1 MVQNIKNMK
10 NEPTVFPA
18 PFPTASIANHADFHT
33 MPAMP
38 SAQLSKAI
46 VPVRG
51 IHLDLKGLP
60 PTPSRLLQLL
70 DLFAAARINCV
81 LVEWE
86 DSFPWTIDPRFR
98 SETAYSESDVAA
110 FHQRARKLDINVI
123 PLVQSLGHMETP
135 LQPADNAHLREIPDR
150 CDVLNPLA
158 PGARDLVAKMID
170 DVLARS
176 GPITH
181 FHLGG
186 DEAWTFG
193 THPDTKSYIA
203 KHGKAALYLQHIE
216 PLLDKLLAKNIRPIL
231 WHDMMHD
238 WDAAALSRLAKIADL
253 MFWSYRGHP
262 DDRQGAFHTGV
273 IERFAAA
280 SVPMWG
286 ACAYKGA
293 DGLDADVPDVAARV
307 ANAEAFAS
315 IAHRFHFRGV
325 VATAWSRYAT
335 HRPQC
340 EPIDGALDALVK
352 VATALHDGHA
362 ADDQAVEQFLREQ
375 GEWPRFR
382 ACRDALAKLSDA
394 RKQAWQHELYLRQQ
408 SAAEFADPRRVGSG
422 MLRELQRIKK
432 THVDTARAAGDEVR
446 RAMTGLVEK
455 IWIERYLQERLAPFH
470 EGDVY

>member
-1 MVQNIKNMK
+1 MN
-10 NEPTVFPA
+10 T
-18 PFPTASIANHADFHT
+18 PFHR
-33 MPAMP
+33 
-38 SAQLSKAI
+38 SAV

-51 IHLDLKGLP
+51 LHLDLKGLP
-60 PTPSRLLQLL
+60 PTPARLLQLL

-98 SETAYSESDVAA
+98 SETAYSAADVEA
-110 FHQRARKLDINVI
+110 FHTKARQLDIDVI

-135 LQPADNAHLREIPDR
+135 LQPADYAHLREIPDR

-158 PGARDLVAKMID
+158 PGAGDLVARMID

-193 THPDTKSYIA
+193 SHPDTKAYIE
-203 KHGKAALYLQHIE
+203 KHGKASLYLQHIE

-238 WDAAALSRLAKIADL
+238 WDAAALSRLAKKADL
-253 MFWSYRGHP
+253 MFWSYRGHS
-262 DDRQGAFHTGV
+262 DDRQGAFHTSV

-280 SVPMWG
+280 GVPLWG

-293 DGLDADVPDVAARV
+293 DGPDADLPDVAARV
-307 ANAEAFAS
+307 ANAQAFADL
-315 IAHRFHFRGV
+315 AQRFHFHGV

-335 HRPQC
+335 HRVQC
-340 EPIDGALDALVK
+340 EPIDGSLDALIK
-352 VATALHDGHA
+352 VATSLHDEHA
-362 ADDQAVEQFLREQ
+362 ADDATVEQFLRAH
-375 GEWPRFR
+375 GEWDRFR
-382 ACRDALAKLSDA
+382 ACRDALAKLSDS
-394 RKQAWQHELYLRQQ
+394 RRLAWQYELYIRQQ
-408 SAAEFADPRRVGSG
+408 TATEAADVRRRGSG
-422 MLRELQRIKK
+422 MLGELRRIKQ
-432 THVDTARAAGDEVR
+432 THVDTAVASGEKVRAA
-446 RAMTGLVEK
+446 MSGLVET
-455 IWIERYLQERLAPFH
+455 IWIERYLQERLAPLT
-470 EGDVY
+470 EE